1 MSGPN
6 ASLVA
11 LNLEVGAGTFR
22 GWRPPLRVPRPPP
35 SHSQAFVCPGCDV
48 WISNMKQYAVHW
60 GSKKHQRRYRVQ
72 IVRAEV
78 AMQFLGVFF
87 AEKWAAEDQYRKN
100 QTLIREVLWWVN
112 EYFRSQALRNSA
124 KAITPSSTEPPQ

>member
-1 MSGPN
+1 M
-6 ASLVA
+6 
-11 LNLEVGAGTFR
+11 
-22 GWRPPLRVPRPPP
+22 
-35 SHSQAFVCPGCDV
+35 
-48 WISNMKQYAVHW
+48 WISDMRQYAVHW
-60 GSKKHQRRYRVQ
+60 GSKKHQKRNMVQ

-112 EYFRSQALRNSA
+112 EYFRTKALQKDTRA
-124 KAITPSSTEPPQ
+124 VTLSTTA

>member
-1 MSGPN
+1 MSGPS

-11 LNLEVGAGTFR
+11 LNLEVGPGAFL
-22 GWRPPLRVPRPPP
+22 GWRPPLRAPRPPP
-35 SHSQAFVCPGCDV
+35 SYSQAFICPRCDM
-48 WISNMKQYAVHW
+48 WISDMRQYAVHW
-60 GSKKHQRRYRVQ
+60 GSKKHQKRNMVQ

-112 EYFRSQALRNSA
+112 EYFRTKALQKDTRA
-124 KAITPSSTEPPQ
+124 VTLSTTA